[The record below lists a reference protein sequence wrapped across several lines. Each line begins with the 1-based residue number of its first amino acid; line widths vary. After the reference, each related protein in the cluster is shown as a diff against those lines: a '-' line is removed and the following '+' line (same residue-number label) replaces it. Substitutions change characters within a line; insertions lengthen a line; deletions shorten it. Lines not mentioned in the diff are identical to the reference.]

1 MAIPDETDALGAA
14 LAALNRL
21 VVDQESLDERLRRVA
36 ALTCTT
42 ISGCDMAAMTLL
54 RDGRSSTD
62 VCTDD
67 TTKEI
72 DSAQYAS
79 GSGPCLDAYRFQE
92 PRGIGSTCAD
102 RRWPEFARAA
112 REHGIWSTLS
122 LPLFVGERSF
132 GALNLYSRQE
142 RGFSEED
149 GGAGR
154 AGLGGAGQR
163 RSLLERPEPRRRAPG
178 GHAHPGRD
186 RTGQG
191 DHLGRAG
198 RRR

>member
-14 LAALNRL
+14 LAALNRV

-72 DSAQYAS
+72 DAPASTAS
-79 GSGPCLDAYRFQE
+79 GARCRCPCSWVSGP
-92 PRGIGSTCAD
+92 
-102 RRWPEFARAA
+102 
-112 REHGIWSTLS
+112 
-122 LPLFVGERSF
+122 
-132 GALNLYSRQE
+132 
-142 RGFSEED
+142 
-149 GGAGR
+149 AGR
-154 AGLGGAGQR
+154 
-163 RSLLERPEPRRRAPG
+163 
-178 GHAHPGRD
+178 
-186 RTGQG
+186 
-191 DHLGRAG
+191 
-198 RRR
+198 

>member
-72 DSAQYAS
+72 DAAQYAS
-79 GSGPCLDAYRFQE
+79 GSGRAWTP
-92 PRGIGSTCAD
+92 IGSKSH
-102 RRWPEFARAA
+102 AA
-112 REHGIWSTLS
+112 SVPPAPTGVGPSSPVPPASTAS
-122 LPLFVGERSF
+122 
-132 GALNLYSRQE
+132 GAPCRCPCSWVNGPS
-142 RGFSEED
+142 
-149 GGAGR
+149 GR
-154 AGLGGAGQR
+154 
-163 RSLLERPEPRRRAPG
+163 
-178 GHAHPGRD
+178 
-186 RTGQG
+186 
-191 DHLGRAG
+191 
-198 RRR
+198 